1 MKFELSIKEL
11 ELIIEKMRGF
21 SGVESMMLCSKITVE
36 IEHRKKLESLTF
48 EDEENCLSC
57 HL

>member
-1 MKFELSIKEL
+1 MKFELSTREL

-36 IEHRKKLESLTF
+36 IDRRNELENLDF
-48 EDEENCLSC
+48 EDCDGCKL
-57 HL
+57 

>member
-21 SGVESMMLCSKITVE
+21 SGVESMMLCSKITAE
-36 IEHRKKLESLTF
+36 IERKSELENLDF
-48 EDEENCLSC
+48 EDCDGCKL
-57 HL
+57 